1 MPSKYLEPNVI
12 ASLEHLDLQA
22 RQVVEGFISG
32 LHKSPFHGFSVEFSQ
47 HRPYLPGDSLR
58 FVDWKVYGRTDRFY
72 IKQYEQE
79 TNLRAY
85 ILLDNSKSMQFGSG
99 AMTKFQYGASLAS
112 AFAYLLIRQK
122 DAAGLMLFDNKIR
135 KVLPPRSVGS
145 YLSQIYAEIEQ
156 AEPGKDTQISG
167 VLHEAARQIHR
178 RSLIIIISDLLDDPA
193 EVLKGL
199 RHFSHD
205 QHEILVFHLLDPQE
219 MKLDFSGEIVFEDL
233 ESNARIKTQPAFI
246 RANYQQ
252 KLREFLDYYR
262 IQCSNHRINYNLIE
276 TDMNFK
282 EALTRFLLKRKR
294 LF

>member
-1 MPSKYLEPNVI
+1 MPSKYLEPNII
-12 ASLEHLDLQA
+12 ASLEHLELQA

-58 FVDWKVYGRTDRFY
+58 FVDWKVYGRTDRYY

-99 AMTKFQYGASLAS
+99 AMTKFKYAASLAS

-122 DAAGLMLFDNKIR
+122 DAAGLMLFDDKIR

-156 AEPGKDTQISG
+156 AVPGKDTEISA

-178 RSLIIIISDLLDDPA
+178 RSLVILISDLLDDPV

-199 RHFSHD
+199 RHFSYD
-205 QHEILVFHLLDPQE
+205 RHEVLVFHLMDAQE
-219 MKLDFSGEIVFEDL
+219 MDLNYSGEIVFEDL
-233 ESNARIKTQPAFI
+233 ESNEHIKTQPAFI
-246 RANYQQ
+246 HGSYQE
-252 KLREFLDYYR
+252 KLQNFLDFYR
-262 IQCSNHRINYNLIE
+262 IQCSNHHINYNMIQ
-276 TDMNFK
+276 TDMNFE
-282 EALTRFLLKRKR
+282 EALTRFLLRRKR